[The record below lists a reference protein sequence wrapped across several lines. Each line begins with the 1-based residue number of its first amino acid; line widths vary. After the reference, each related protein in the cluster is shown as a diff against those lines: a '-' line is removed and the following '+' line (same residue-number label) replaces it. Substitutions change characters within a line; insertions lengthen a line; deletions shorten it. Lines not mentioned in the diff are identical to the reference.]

1 MFNDD
6 VPPLERVYK
15 GERVSLLVL
24 GRAYV
29 ADLTPE
35 VPYLVISVTDPDK
48 SDAFVLPNPLLRAIL
63 RLRFHDNSQTV
74 VIPGL
79 EGISLGEGTE
89 TPMTRED
96 AHAILA
102 FVQEHLD
109 EVELI
114 VCQCEAGVSR
124 SAGIAAALSRIL
136 QGNDQFFFANYWP
149 NRWVYRTILD
159 ASAQGQGADG
169 QPRPSPK
176 TPFDAR

>member
-1 MFNDD
+1 MFNDG
-6 VPPLERVYK
+6 VPPLERVYR
-15 GERVSLLVL
+15 GERIGLLVL

-35 VPYLVISVTDPDK
+35 VPYLVISVTDPDQ
-48 SDAFVLPNPLLRAIL
+48 SDAFVLPTPLLRAIL

-74 VIPGL
+74 DIPGL

-89 TPMTRED
+89 TAMTRED
-96 AHAILA
+96 AQAILT

-136 QGNDQFFFANYWP
+136 QGDDRFFFAHYWP
-149 NRWVYRTILD
+149 NPWVYRTILD
-159 ASAQGQGADG
+159 VSAQRLEADG
-169 QPRPSPK
+169 QPPK
-176 TPFDAR
+176 SEGTV